1 MPQNMPNTFRPARSM
16 PVLLNGAS
24 GVLAFAPCRKSRRT
38 ALVDW
43 QWHRKGVPRLR
54 EAIAPANLYHCRY
67 RYGRAMR
74 PELVVLYI
82 VAGAFTAALAGLTQ
96 PTGRNSFSATLIS
109 MTICLLWPLVLWPVL
124 SAFTEAAR
132 CGPSTSRALATRRP
146 ATRLISSPSAGGVA
160 QRRTAD
166 VTTIER

>member
-96 PTGRNSFSATLIS
+96 PTGRKFLLGDTYFDDYLFAMAVGSLAGTVSFYRGGA
-109 MTICLLWPLVLWPVL
+109 V
-124 SAFTEAAR
+124 
-132 CGPSTSRALATRRP
+132 RALYLP
-146 ATRLISSPSAGGVA
+146 
-160 QRRTAD
+160 RTCHS
-166 VTTIER
+166 